1 MQLSLQMIEIRW
13 NTKNHN
19 NLIMSHDL
27 QLHRLINSFMHRN
40 FAGEAV
46 QLIVQSSY
54 NNRS

>member
-1 MQLSLQMIEIRW
+1 MKEIRW
-13 NTKNHN
+13 NVENQN

-27 QLHRLINSFMHRN
+27 FLERLINSFMHRN

-46 QLIVQSSY
+46 QPIAQSGY